1 MRELRGAGVVK
12 VKHVPTD
19 INPADLFTKVLGR
32 QPFERHRHTVVCAQ
46 PLAAQDAIESMRAAR
61 AKYGESASKETA
73 AFAAGRVERYSSLN
87 D

>member
-32 QPFERHRHTVVCAQ
+32 QPFERHRHTVLN
-46 PLAAQDAIESMRAAR
+46 LAAQNVIESMRAAR
-61 AKYGESASKETA
+61 AKHEKSVDKEAA
-73 AFAAGRVERYSSLN
+73 AFAVDRAKRSSALVK
-87 D
+87 